1 MAALFNITKSA
12 MGYRWKLRDVD
23 ERTALAIS
31 QRTGAS
37 DVLARVVA
45 GRGVDAE
52 SAEDFLNPTL
62 RNLLP
67 DPFHLKDMDKAAN
80 RLADAIGKRET
91 VGIFGDYDVDG
102 ATSSALLTRY
112 LRHFGVDPLLHI
124 PDRQKEGYGPNI
136 PALLGL
142 QAKGATLVI
151 TVDCGTASHAPL
163 QAAQDAGLEVM
174 VIDHHIGDVQM
185 PPAVAVV
192 NPNRFDEE
200 SPHKHMAAVG
210 VTFLL
215 VVATNKMLRARG
227 IAVPNPMDWLDMVAL
242 GTVCDVVSLT
252 GVNRAFV
259 TQGLKVLA
267 QRSSVGLA
275 TLADVGRLDE
285 SPAAYHLGFIL
296 GPRINAG
303 GRVGQA
309 NLGTKLLSTEDHAE
323 ALAIAQQLDRFN
335 AERKTLES
343 LALEDALAQA
353 ESRQDDAVILVDGNW
368 HSGVIGIV
376 AGRLKEKYHK
386 PAAVIA
392 WEEGA
397 EGKRWGKA
405 SARSVT
411 GVDFG
416 SAVVAARQSEIVVAG
431 GGHAMAAGFTVAPEK
446 LEELRGFLCKRLH
459 HGVEKY
465 GEDRALVVDAVLTAK
480 AATAE
485 LVEKLKAAEPFGMG
499 NPGPKFA
506 FENLRLAK
514 ADLVGENHIRCFFE
528 DGGIGGKAAGGRL
541 QGIAFRAAG
550 TPLEAVLLAGT
561 KGKLLH
567 VAGSLKLNSWQG
579 STRVDLHIEDA
590 SIAE

>member
-1 MAALFNITKSA
+1 MAI
-12 MGYRWKLRDVD
+12 G
-23 ERTALAIS
+23 
-31 QRTGAS
+31 QRTGIP
-37 DVLARVVA
+37 DILARVLS
-45 GRGVDAE
+45 GRGVDVE
-52 SAEDFLNPTL
+52 SAEDFITPTL
-62 RNLLP
+62 RNALP
-67 DPFHLKDMDKAAN
+67 DPFHLKDMDKAAA
-80 RLADAIGKRET
+80 RLAKAVTTKET
-91 VGIFGDYDVDG
+91 IGIFGDYDVDG
-102 ATSSALLTRY
+102 ATSTALITRFLAFYGLTPQ
-112 LRHFGVDPLLHI
+112 VHI
-124 PDRQKEGYGPNI
+124 PDRQKEGYGPNV

-163 QAAQDAGLEVM
+163 QAAKEAGLDVL
-174 VIDHHIGDVQM
+174 VIDHHIGDVAL

-192 NPNRFDEE
+192 NPNRFDED
-200 SPHKHMAAVG
+200 SPHGHMAAVG
-210 VTFLL
+210 VTFLFL
-215 VVATNKMLRARG
+215 VATNKLLREQG
-227 IAVPNPMDWLDMVAL
+227 LPTPNPLDWLDMVAL
-242 GTVCDVVSLT
+242 GTVCDVVPLK

-259 TQGLKVLA
+259 SQGLKVLV
-267 QRSSVGLA
+267 QRRNVGLA

-303 GRVGQA
+303 GRVGKSE
-309 NLGTKLLSTEDHAE
+309 LGAKLLATEDYAE

-335 AERKTLES
+335 VERKTLET

-353 ESRQDDAVILVDGNW
+353 ESRADDAVIIVDGNW

-397 EGKRWGKA
+397 DGKRWGKA
-405 SARSVT
+405 SARSVS

-446 LEELRGFLCKRLH
+446 LEELREFLCKRLAD
-459 HGVEKY
+459 GVVKY

-485 LVEKLKAAEPFGMG
+485 LVEKLKDAEPFGMG

-541 QGIAFRAAG
+541 QGIAFRAIG
-550 TPLEAVLLAGT
+550 TPLEAVLVAAS
-561 KGKLLH
+561 KGKPLH
-567 VAGSLKLNSWQG
+567 VAGSLKLNTWQG
-579 STRVDLHIEDA
+579 NTRVDLHIEDA
-590 SIAE
+590 SLAE